1 MDQNQLKSQANAK
14 QENLVSI
21 RRALHQVP
29 EFGLDL
35 PKTLAIVL
43 KEVEGL
49 GEVTL
54 GKDMTAAAVVI
65 RGGQHLAQPA
75 DAPLANLM
83 LTLLDRVGAPVEKF
97 ADSTGLIKEI

>member
-1 MDQNQLKSQANAK
+1 MDHNELKAQANAK
-14 QENLVSI
+14 QDHLVSV

-65 RGGQHLAQPA
+65 RGSQAQ
-75 DAPLANLM
+75 
-83 LTLLDRVGAPVEKF
+83 R
-97 ADSTGLIKEI
+97 